1 MDTRHLRY
9 FVTVAEERHFGR
21 AAQRLHM
28 AQPPLSQQIKQLE
41 ELLGT
46 QLLLRTT
53 RKVELTPAGEL
64 LLNRARVLLEEHE
77 QLARDV
83 RTVGEG
89 ASGVVRLGATGSA
102 SYRVMPRIIA
112 ATSERMP
119 GVRLNVHGE
128 MLTPQ
133 MEEALIEGRLDVAIL
148 RPPVRS
154 SQVDYLLLQEDKLSV
169 ALPAEHP
176 LAQLPSVQISQLAE
190 LDFVCY
196 PQSSAVT
203 TITFEAC
210 RRAGFTPRVAQ
221 VARETSTLLTFVAAG
236 LGVGLVPTTNYL
248 PHSERIVFKPLENA
262 PAVDLALAWKT
273 GNDSELV
280 RHFLDL
286 CATALPEEGSSNYE
300 NPAD

>member
-9 FVTVAEERHFGR
+9 FVAVAEERHFGR
-21 AAQRLHM
+21 AALRLHM

-41 ELLGT
+41 DQLGT
-46 QLLLRTT
+46 QLLIRTT
-53 RKVELTPAGEL
+53 RKVELTAAGEL
-64 LLNRARVLLEEHE
+64 LLTRARALLEEHE

-89 ASGVVRLGATGSA
+89 ASGVLRLGSTGSA
-102 SYRVMPRIIA
+102 TYRIMPRIIE
-112 ATSERMP
+112 ATTRQMP
-119 GVRLNVHGE
+119 GMQLNVQGE

-133 MEEALIEGRLDVAIL
+133 MEEALVEGRLDVAIL

-154 SQVDYLLLQEDKLSV
+154 DQVDYVLMEQDKLSV
-169 ALPAEHP
+169 ALPADHP
-176 LAQLPSVQISQLAE
+176 LAQLDTVHIDQLVE

-236 LGVGLVPTTNYL
+236 LGIGLVPTTNYL
-248 PHSERIVFKPLENA
+248 PHSGRIAFRPLANA
-262 PAVDLALAWKT
+262 PAVDLAMAWKS
-273 GNDSELV
+273 GNDSALV
-280 RHFLDL
+280 RNFLDL
-286 CATALPEEGSSNYE
+286 CAPPLTKEG
-300 NPAD
+300 P

>member
-41 ELLGT
+41 EQLGT
-46 QLLLRTT
+46 QLLIRTT

-89 ASGVVRLGATGSA
+89 ASGVLRLGSTGSA
-102 SYRVMPRIIA
+102 TYRVMPRIIA
-112 ATSERMP
+112 ATSQKMP
-119 GVRLNVHGE
+119 GIQLNVHGE
-128 MLTPQ
+128 LLTPQ

-148 RPPVRS
+148 RPPVSS
-154 SQVDYLLLQEDKLSV
+154 SQVEYQLVEEDKLSV
-169 ALPAEHP
+169 ALPAGHR
-176 LAQLPSVQISQLAE
+176 LAQQEIVTISELAD

-210 RRAGFTPRVAQ
+210 RRAGFIPRVAQ

-236 LGVGLVPTTNYL
+236 LGIGLVPTTNYL
-248 PHSERIVFKPLENA
+248 PHSDRITFRPLANA
-262 PAVDLALAWKT
+262 PAVDLALAWKA
-273 GNDSELV
+273 GNDSALV

-286 CATALPEEGSSNYE
+286 CATTLPQEGS
-300 NPAD
+300 

>member
-41 ELLGT
+41 EQLET
-46 QLLLRTT
+46 QLLIRTT
-53 RKVELTPAGEL
+53 RKVELTAAGEL
-64 LLNRARVLLEEHE
+64 LLTRARVLLEEHE
-77 QLARDV
+77 KLARDV

-89 ASGVVRLGATGSA
+89 ASGVLRLGSTGSA
-102 SYRVMPRIIA
+102 TYRIMPRIIEA
-112 ATSERMP
+112 ASAHMP
-119 GVRLNVHGE
+119 GIQLNVHGE

-133 MEEALIEGRLDVAIL
+133 MEEALVEGRLDVAIL

-154 SQVDYLLLQEDKLSV
+154 NQVDYVLVEQDQLSV
-169 ALPAEHP
+169 VLPASHP
-176 LAQLPSVQISQLAE
+176 LAQQQTIEIAQLAE

-196 PQSSAVT
+196 PQPSAVT

-210 RRAGFTPRVAQ
+210 RRAGFIPRVAQ

-236 LGVGLVPTTNYL
+236 LGIGLVPTTNYL
-248 PHSERIVFKPLENA
+248 PHSERIVFRPLHNA
-262 PAVDLALAWKT
+262 PAVDLAIAWKT
-273 GNDSELV
+273 GNDSALV
-280 RHFLDL
+280 RQFLDL
-286 CATALPEEGSSNYE
+286 CATQLPEEG
-300 NPAD
+300 P